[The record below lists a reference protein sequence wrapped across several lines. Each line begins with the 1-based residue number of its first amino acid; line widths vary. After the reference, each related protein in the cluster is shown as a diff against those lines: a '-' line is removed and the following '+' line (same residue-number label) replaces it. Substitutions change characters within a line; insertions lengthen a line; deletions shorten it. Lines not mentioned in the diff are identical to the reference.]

1 MADEIIKTTI
11 KVEGVDELLAALKDM
26 TSAATQKKFKQA
38 MANSVRSTAAM
49 IKQGVPTDGGRVLSG
64 MVHQG
69 RTRWS
74 PVRAT
79 IKFDAKAR
87 RSKAQFRPLLQI
99 NVTGSPGGLGFDY
112 AELAGASK
120 RKPRPRTKEFSRK
133 TIYGET
139 KTYTRVNN
147 GGDIFIQK
155 LTDRF
160 PFRAKAGRFAY
171 RIFIEQKPKIEQDA
185 LKILETYASKISR
198 DVRAR

>member
-11 KVEGVDELLAALKDM
+11 KVEGVDELLAALKDL
-26 TSAATQKKFKQA
+26 TSAKTQRKFKQDMGNA
-38 MANSVRSTAAM
+38 VRPVAAM

-74 PVRAT
+74 PVRAVV
-79 IKFDAKAR
+79 KFDAKAR
-87 RSKAQFRPLLQI
+87 RSKAQYRPLLQI

-120 RKPRPRTKEFSRK
+120 RAPRPRTKEFSRR
-133 TIYGET
+133 TINGET
-139 KTYTRVNN
+139 RTYSRVNT
-147 GGDIFIQK
+147 GGDIFIQN
-155 LTDRF
+155 LTNRF
-160 PFRAKAGRFAY
+160 PMRAKAGRFAY
-171 RIFIEQKPKIEQDA
+171 RIFLTQKQQLERDA

-198 DVRAR
+198 NVRAR